1 MKKRRN
7 GKLATVGLIVAIIIG
22 GSSYVSAAS
31 GHAFCAG
38 YKANN
43 DIDTTSAVVNAYNA
57 YKSLGYTSHYVISP
71 SYGTLS
77 SGKFSDG
84 TKYLE
89 SKVVLLD
96 GHGNQTGTMLQLS
109 SGGAS
114 VVVGNSNNGYYVG
127 TNDINLKKVNLV
139 TLAGCNTSATD
150 NSLAVNMYEKGA
162 RNTIGWR
169 QSVQTASLT
178 EFLKNYNKK
187 LATGASIW
195 DALVYA
201 GSFSYNDTRVKDVG
215 FFGSASNSIKSVN
228 NLSTMTV
235 NEEVNNSNTTYVS
248 SNITFKNN
256 EQGINILM
264 DFISSK
270 NPSFKKEDYDIKI
283 NELNKEQELYIID
296 VVKKFD
302 NFYTNLGYV
311 ITIRGGKVE
320 TITDNNKSVFQK
332 SSATS
337 IKNSITVE
345 ELDIYKKEAI
355 VNLMKKLEN
364 NTTGNKKIDNKD
376 LKVNE
381 QICQL
386 YFDVD
391 NNKHYYKVFTT
402 YEKNGFIDVDYY
414 VEDLDK

>member
-1 MKKRRN
+1 
-7 GKLATVGLIVAIIIG
+7 
-22 GSSYVSAAS
+22 
-31 GHAFCAG
+31 
-38 YKANN
+38 
-43 DIDTTSAVVNAYNA
+43 
-57 YKSLGYTSHYVISP
+57 
-71 SYGTLS
+71 
-77 SGKFSDG
+77 
-84 TKYLE
+84 
-89 SKVVLLD
+89 
-96 GHGNQTGTMLQLS
+96 
-109 SGGAS
+109 
-114 VVVGNSNNGYYVG
+114 
-127 TNDINLKKVNLV
+127 
-139 TLAGCNTSATD
+139 
-150 NSLAVNMYEKGA
+150 
-162 RNTIGWR
+162 
-169 QSVQTASLT
+169 
-178 EFLKNYNKK
+178 
-187 LATGASIW
+187 
-195 DALVYA
+195 
-201 GSFSYNDTRVKDVG
+201 
-215 FFGSASNSIKSVN
+215 
-228 NLSTMTV
+228 
-235 NEEVNNSNTTYVS
+235 
-248 SNITFKNN
+248 
-256 EQGINILM
+256 M